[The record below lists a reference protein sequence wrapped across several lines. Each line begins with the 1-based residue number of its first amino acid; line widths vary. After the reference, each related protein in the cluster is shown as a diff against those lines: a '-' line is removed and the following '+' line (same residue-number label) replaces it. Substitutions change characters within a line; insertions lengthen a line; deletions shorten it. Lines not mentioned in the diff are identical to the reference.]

1 MKMSSL
7 MKPKYPALDQC
18 SRKAREIVR
27 KDFFSASFKPKPER
41 FNWIDN
47 LEVISLSK
55 STHKK

>member
-1 MKMSSL
+1 MPAAPD
-7 MKPKYPALDQC
+7 KPDKNLAEIIIL
-18 SRKAREIVR
+18 AR
-27 KDFFSASFKPKPER
+27 PKPER